1 MITLVPNWKQVL
13 TRAWAVWLAVISALA
28 TYLQMVQ
35 ADVLELL
42 PALQPYL
49 GEGQAGKVALVTAVM
64 VPLVRI
70 VKQTSL
76 VIDEATK

>member
-1 MITLVPNWKQVL
+1 MIELVPNWRQIL

-35 ADVLELL
+35 SDVVELI

-49 GEGQAGKVALVTAVM
+49 GEGQAGKVALVAAVA

-76 VIDEATK
+76 AIDEATK

>member
-1 MITLVPNWKQVL
+1 MIQLVPNWRKVL

-35 ADVLELL
+35 SDVIELL

-49 GEGQAGKVALVTAVM
+49 GEGQAGKVALAAAVS
-64 VPLVRI
+64 VPLVRVI
-70 VKQTSL
+70 RQTSIAL
-76 VIDEATK
+76 DEVGK

>member
-1 MITLVPNWKQVL
+1 MIELVPNWRQIL

-28 TYLQMVQ
+28 TYLQLVQ
-35 ADVLELL
+35 SDVVELI

-49 GEGQAGKVALVTAVM
+49 GEGQAGKVALVAAVA

-76 VIDEATK
+76 AIDEATK